1 MKLLVQ
7 PNDGIAP
14 LLAAVKG
21 AKKSVDILIFRMD
34 WKDLEAALKAAVGRG
49 IAVRALIAHTNQ
61 GGAQSLRSLEMRFL
75 EAGVTVMR
83 TADDLVRYH
92 GKMMIIDLRTLYLLS
107 FNFVHMDIDH
117 SRGFGIVTK
126 SAKVVVLTAADR
138 DEDIIAALR
147 EGAHA
152 IVQKSSA
159 AETLREAIRAVAGG
173 VVWIPATLRRRLTSA
188 KFAAVSSE
196 LLTARESE
204 IVRYVAVG
212 LRNAE
217 VAQRLA
223 ITEGTVKIHLNN
235 IFGKLDVRDRVQ
247 LTLYA
252 LRTRLITL
260 E

>member
-1 MKLLVQ
+1 M
-7 PNDGIAP
+7 PGTRHT
-14 LLAAVKG
+14 VKP
-21 AKKSVDILIFRMD
+21 VRILIADDHAVVRD
-34 WKDLEAALKAAVGRG
+34 ALTALLELEPDIEVVGAVGRADELRPALSKTPCDILLLDLKMDRWVTKD
-49 IAVRALIAHTNQ
+49 IAEL
-61 GGAQSLRSLEMRFL
+61 
-75 EAGVTVMR
+75 
-83 TADDLVRYH
+83 
-92 GKMMIIDLRTLYLLS
+92 
-107 FNFVHMDIDH
+107 
-117 SRGFGIVTK
+117 TK

>member
-1 MKLLVQ
+1 VPKPVA
-7 PNDGIAP
+7 DKIRARRRS
-14 LLAAVKG
+14 
-21 AKKSVDILIFRMD
+21 KSAGQLRLPGKAQTVRPIKILIADDHAVVRD
-34 WKDLEAALKAAVGRG
+34 AITALLELEPDIEVVGAVGRADELRPALSKTPCDILLLDLKMDRWVIKD
-49 IAVRALIAHTNQ
+49 IAELTQ
-61 GGAQSLRSLEMRFL
+61 
-75 EAGVTVMR
+75 
-83 TADDLVRYH
+83 
-92 GKMMIIDLRTLYLLS
+92 
-107 FNFVHMDIDH
+107 
-117 SRGFGIVTK
+117 

-147 EGAHA
+147 GGAHA
-152 IVQKSSA
+152 IVHKSFA
-159 AETLREAIRAVAGG
+159 AETLREAIRSVAGG
-173 VVWIPATLRRRLTSA
+173 LIWMPPALRTRLTA
-188 KFAAVSSE
+188 ANFAAPSSE
-196 LLTARESE
+196 PLTARESE

-217 VAQRLA
+217 VAHRLA